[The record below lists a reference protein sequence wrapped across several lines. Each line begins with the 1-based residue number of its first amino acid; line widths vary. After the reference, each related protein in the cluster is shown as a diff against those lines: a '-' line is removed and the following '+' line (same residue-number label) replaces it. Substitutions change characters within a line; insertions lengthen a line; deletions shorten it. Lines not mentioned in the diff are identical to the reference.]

1 MTIQTRTCV
10 FESAHFEIV
19 LDFKLVDDSGRFSVV
34 FSVRSHS
41 PQSVAAMLRV
51 QTVWQSWVSSI
62 VDGVFLPL
70 PKGWRVKDGAQEV
83 APSGTPDHL
92 H

>member
-10 FESAHFEIV
+10 FESAPFEIV
-19 LDFKLVDDSGRFSVV
+19 LTFKLVDDSGRFSVV
-34 FSVRSHS
+34 FSVRSHT

-51 QTVWQSWVSSI
+51 QTVWQSWVSTI
-62 VDGVFLPL
+62 VGGSLPPL
-70 PKGWRVKDGAQEV
+70 PSGWRVQDGVQED
-83 APSGTPDHL
+83 ATSRSPDHL